1 MANRKSM
8 TDAWTLNPEKI
19 AFIHGGAKG
28 ANESG
33 SEPVATKVVE
43 VPTALEE
50 TSRPV
55 SESAPAPALRRGRK
69 PKTASQ
75 RVEPSAD
82 FSVHPSF
89 EGYQAVW
96 VPLTTRLSPAT
107 AEGLRRAALE
117 LRLQR
122 RKPHTQ
128 QEIVEAAIRHWLKT
142 NGFGQAAER

>member
-8 TDAWTLNPEKI
+8 NDALTLSPDKL
-19 AFIHGGAKG
+19 AFIHGGKA

-33 SEPVATKVVE
+33 NEPVLAKVVE
-43 VPTALEE
+43 VPA
-50 TSRPV
+50 TSGEAGHPEPESPPV
-55 SESAPAPALRRGRK
+55 PAVRRGRK
-69 PKTASQ
+69 PRTASQ
-75 RVEPSAD
+75 EVELSRD
-82 FSVHPSF
+82 FSDQPSF
-89 EGYQAVW
+89 EGYQPIW

>member
-8 TDAWTLNPEKI
+8 TDALTLNPEKL
-19 AFIHGGAKG
+19 AFIHGGGKA
-28 ANESG
+28 ASESA
-33 SEPVATKVVE
+33 SEPVGTKDVGALAT
-43 VPTALEE
+43 LGE
-50 TSRPV
+50 TSPD
-55 SESAPAPALRRGRK
+55 SESVPAPAVRRGRK

-82 FSVHPSF
+82 VSNHPSF
-89 EGYQAVW
+89 EGYQAIW

-107 AEGLRRAALE
+107 AESLRRAALE